1 MVCWFLRYFINP
13 LKQFHTLTPL
23 AVWVQKFF
31 ITIPLGKSHWNGPLS
46 CEEGGVKVV
55 CQMCPTSPLDCP
67 LNADLNHSKLE
78 CATEVFEDLR
88 ASVPGLDVELYAVI
102 SRECIHKIW
111 IDVIKRHQIPY
122 SKYSMQCLLV
132 ASQNAY
138 NKSTKKNSNFSLA
151 IYLYSLW
158 PQVQQWRMVMRI
170 PYRGPWC
177 LRPIQQ
183 DFYGGMWLLGCP
195 RKLGSMG
202 YNPKEYPVYK

>member
-31 ITIPLGKSHWNGPLS
+31 ITILLGKSHWNGPLY

-55 CQMCPTSPLDCP
+55 CQMCPTSPLDRP

-88 ASVPGLDVELYAVI
+88 ASVPGLDVELYTVI
-102 SRECIHKIW
+102 SQEGIHRIW
-111 IDVIKRHQIPY
+111 IDMIKRRQIPY
-122 SKYSMQCLLV
+122 SKCSMQCWLV
-132 ASQNAY
+132 ASQHAY

-151 IYLYSLW
+151 TFTPYDPRSNNEEWWCVYRTVAHGVLDQSN
-158 PQVQQWRMVMRI
+158 RI
-170 PYRGPWC
+170 
-177 LRPIQQ
+177 
-183 DFYGGMWLLGCP
+183 
-195 RKLGSMG
+195 SMG
-202 YNPKEYPVYK
+202 ECGYLDGPGS